1 MNTEDGTLLHR
12 LDGTRQT
19 PACLTHLLCNRTA
32 VPPAGHSTSVLKYEP
47 HNLCPRF
54 IFVAATGRHRGRR
67 YGYVFQEA
75 EMLTAT
81 PRVYGDISGRLG
93 DRNVVGQTVA
103 LTWGVNE
110 LQTLINNT
118 N

>member
-1 MNTEDGTLLHR
+1 
-12 LDGTRQT
+12 
-19 PACLTHLLCNRTA
+19 
-32 VPPAGHSTSVLKYEP
+32 
-47 HNLCPRF
+47 
-54 IFVAATGRHRGRR
+54 
-67 YGYVFQEA
+67 
-75 EMLTAT
+75 MLTAT